1 MSYNRKNTIIKTIIF
16 QVTTAIIIALI
27 SLFLIYYVQGYRV
40 DWKNMSLI
48 QTGVM
53 VLFTDP
59 APDRIVI
66 NGEEQ
71 EVDNELALSLTP
83 GHYDVEISKEGF
95 STWQRSLNVGSE
107 IVASEKD
114 IILFRTN
121 PETTTLL
128 EQKNIDLIN
137 APDTTLVEFAP
148 QELHSNGHEIW
159 VNSNLVTRFS
169 KDATNVKW
177 YPDMAHIMYQM
188 DDEIRIIEATG
199 YNDTLLVK
207 LSSDSLSR
215 FAIGGKGKEL
225 YFTDNDLYFKAI
237 IK

>member
-1 MSYNRKNTIIKTIIF
+1 MVVCISCLQYSYKLLSNKLQAKKMSYNRKNTIIKTIIF

-83 GHYDVEISKEGF
+83 GHYDVEIY
-95 STWQRSLNVGSE
+95 
-107 IVASEKD
+107 
-114 IILFRTN
+114 
-121 PETTTLL
+121 
-128 EQKNIDLIN
+128 LIN